1 MSIALV
7 YLILFLAGALVISFL
22 CSILES
28 SLMSTPVTY
37 LSMLEESG
45 VKSAKLFK
53 SYKENIDKPIAAIL
67 ALNTIANTI
76 GAAGVGKQATEAFGS
91 EWFGLVSAITTILVL
106 IFAEILPKTIGALYW
121 KKLIGFTSKTIKF
134 LIFIMYPLVIMIQF
148 IGKIFDRDGKNSAI
162 SRDEV
167 TAMANIGEQAGVIK
181 ENENKVIQN
190 IIKLDKIKVMEV
202 MTPRTVTTIADEEMD
217 LKTFYQNDKYLHYS
231 RIPLYSDTAE
241 YISGYILLSDALEGL
256 ADDKFDLKLKEIRRP
271 ITYFKEEQSIRDAW
285 ETLLASKEHIGL
297 VIDEYGS
304 FQGVLTLEDI
314 IESILGLEI
323 IDESD
328 EATDMQQF
336 AKERW
341 ERRMKRFK
349 TINIP
354 NDNKV

>member
-1 MSIALV
+1 
-7 YLILFLAGALVISFL
+7 
-22 CSILES
+22 
-28 SLMSTPVTY
+28 MSTPVTY
-37 LSMLEESG
+37 LSMLEEDG
-45 VKSAKLFK
+45 NKAAKLFK
-53 SYKENIDKPIAAIL
+53 KYKENIDKPIAAIL

-76 GAAGVGKQATEAFGS
+76 GAAGVGKQATEVFGS
-91 EWFGLVSAITTILVL
+91 QWFGLVSAITTILVL
-106 IFAEILPKTIGALYW
+106 VFAEIIPKTIGALYW
-121 KKLIGFTSKTIKF
+121 KKLTGFTGKTIRI
-134 LIFIMYPLVIMIQF
+134 LIILMYPLVILIQF
-148 IGKIFDRDGKNSAI
+148 IGKIFDRDGQNSAI

-167 TAMANIGEQAGVIK
+167 TAMANIGEQAGVIH

-190 IIKLDKIKVMEV
+190 IIKLDKIKVAEV
-202 MTPRTVTTIADEEMD
+202 MTPRTVTTIADEEMT
-217 LKTFYQNDKYLHYS
+217 LKNFYKNDKYMHYS
-231 RIPLYSDTAE
+231 RIPLYADSQE

-256 ADDKFDLKLKEIRRP
+256 ADDKFDMKLKDLRRP
-271 ITYFKEEQSIRDAW
+271 ISYFKEEQSIREAW
-285 ETLLASKEHIGL
+285 EELLSTKEHIGL

-341 ERRMKRFK
+341 ERRLKRFQ

-354 NDNKV
+354 EEEQSAE